1 MIRLVVFVM
10 AIVATTVPTATAC
23 DAVVSVAPS
32 VFVGSAAYAP
42 LAVSVAPVAVFAPL
56 AVEVDTFAVS
66 VAPFGVRV
74 LAAPVRVRACVGP
87 RARFF
92 PRQARS
98 RVIVR
103 VR

>member
-1 MIRLVVFVM
+1 MIRSVLVLT
-10 AIVATTVPTATAC
+10 AIVATNIPTASAC
-23 DAVVSVAPS
+23 DAVVAVAPS
-32 VFVGSAAYAP
+32 AFVGSAVYAP

-66 VAPFGVRV
+66 VAPFGARV
-74 LAAPVRVRACVGP
+74 FAAPVRVRACVGP